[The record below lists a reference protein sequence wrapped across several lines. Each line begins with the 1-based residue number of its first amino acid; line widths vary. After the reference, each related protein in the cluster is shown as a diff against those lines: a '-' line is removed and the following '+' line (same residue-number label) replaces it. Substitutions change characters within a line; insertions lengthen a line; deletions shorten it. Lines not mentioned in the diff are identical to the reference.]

1 LAYYRVSAGRVC
13 RALIHPN
20 LARAIATQSSEYG
33 ARVVARPA
41 NAWPKAPGRLNVE
54 PELKRHVLVPDVLLQ
69 PHNASLEMTFYGGR
83 QFPADYKGDIFAAE
97 HGS

>member
-1 LAYYRVSAGRVC
+1 
-13 RALIHPN
+13 
-20 LARAIATQSSEYG
+20 
-33 ARVVARPA
+33 
-41 NAWPKAPGRLNVE
+41 LNVE